1 MNQLKLK
8 LPFRRP
14 TEFALPLHLHWLK
27 SSLGARLA
35 LVMTLLITLATAG
48 VTLLSVQREQTNLR
62 EEVEQ
67 QASLLLHNLR
77 ASSADPLLTLDTE
90 VLQRLVENASKAR
103 FGVTAQIYDV
113 QGRLL
118 ADSQGFTVVAALS
131 SIDPGLFDALATNA
145 DVITFN
151 WQASG
156 LESGL
161 PVFVEGE
168 AIGAVSITLPADRL
182 TAKAWTVWQQAVFVV
197 LFAILGGAVLSF
209 VISRTITNPL
219 RELTEATR
227 YIAGGDLNYKI
238 DLHSRDEFGELAE
251 SFNKMTVRLND
262 LVERLTERAAE
273 LQRANDRAKESSR
286 LKSEFLA
293 TMSHELRT
301 PLNAIIGFSDMLLM
315 EMSGPLN
322 EAQHHKVT
330 RLQENGRR
338 LLNLVNDVLDIA
350 RIEAGRTDLVIE
362 AFSPKAMAEHITSQ
376 MTILAENKGLEF
388 ITQIDPYLPSTLLG
402 DEKRLEQII
411 VNLISNAVKFTENG
425 SVTLAI
431 SVLTEVKA
439 WEIVV
444 ADTGIGIPPHAI
456 DLIFDAF
463 RQVDG
468 TSTRTYK
475 GTGLGLAITRQLV
488 TMMRGQIKVES
499 ELGSGSRFIVTLP
512 MTQPTPQS
520 SESVLEPE
528 RA

>member
-1 MNQLKLK
+1 MKTLKLR
-8 LPFRRP
+8 LPIR
-14 TEFALPLHLHWLK
+14 LPVKANLHRLN

-35 LVMTLLITLATAG
+35 LVMTLLITLTTAG
-48 VTLLSVQREQTNLR
+48 ITLLSVQREQANLR

-77 ASSADPLLTLDTE
+77 ASSVDPLRTLDVE
-90 VLQRLVENASKAR
+90 VLQQIVENASKTR
-103 FGVTAQIYDV
+103 FGVSAQIYDI
-113 QGRLL
+113 QGQLV
-118 ADSQGFTVVAALS
+118 ADSRGGSPGFITLS
-131 SIDPGLFDALATNA
+131 GIDPGLSDALVQSA

-151 WQASG
+151 WQSSV

-161 PVFVEGE
+161 PVFMDDQ
-168 AIGAVSITLPADRL
+168 AIGAVRITLPTDRL
-182 TAKAWTVWQQAVFVV
+182 IAKTVSAWQQAVLIV
-197 LFAILGGAVLSF
+197 LFAILGGAVLSL
-209 VISRTITNPL
+209 VLSRTITNPL

-238 DLHSRDEFGELAE
+238 DLHSSDEFGELAE

-273 LQRANDRAKESSR
+273 LQRANDRAKEASR

-315 EMSGPLN
+315 GMSGPLN
-322 EAQHHKVT
+322 EAQQHKVT

-338 LLNLVNDVLDIA
+338 LLNLVNDILDIA
-350 RIEAGRTDLVIE
+350 RIEAGRTELIIE
-362 AFSPKAMAEHITSQ
+362 PFSPKAMAEHVSAQ

-388 ITQIDPYLPSTLLG
+388 VTAIDPHLPNILLG

-411 VNLISNAVKFTENG
+411 INLISNAVKFTEMG
-425 SVTLAI
+425 SVTLTI

-456 DLIFDAF
+456 DLIFEEF
-463 RQVDG
+463 RQIDG
-468 TSTRTYK
+468 TSTRAYK
-475 GTGLGLAITRQLV
+475 GSGLGLAITRQLV

-499 ELGSGSRFIVTLP
+499 ELGTGSKFIVTLP
-512 MTQPTPQS
+512 MTQPTS
-520 SESVLEPE
+520 SNSELILELE